1 MRKILCWSIL
11 LGGCLW
17 AQTPTDPLNV
27 PPETVIGIVD
37 GVKVTAADLQ
47 QVVTSS
53 APALQETLK
62 KNPMELLRYYGFIQR
77 LAGLAE
83 SAKLDQESPQRERLR
98 IIRMQILAEG
108 QLTAGYSQFEVLPEE
123 QRKYYDDNR
132 SRYASAKVKVIYL
145 PFMTNPPKP
154 AGPKVNKIMTEA
166 EARAKAEKLIQEL
179 RTGADFVALVKRHS
193 EHAESVAKDGDFG
206 TIRGADSYP
215 EEIKKAVLGAKAGAI
230 AGPLR
235 LANGYYI
242 FRVDESNTQTYDQ
255 VRSDL
260 YSELKDQRW
269 RAWMD
274 KVRSSVEIKLP

>member
-1 MRKILCWSIL
+1 MRKILCLSIL
-11 LGGCLW
+11 LGGRLW
-17 AQTPTDPLNV
+17 AQTPADPANV

-47 QVVTSS
+47 QVMTSS

-83 SAKLDQESPQRERLR
+83 SAKLDQKSPQRERLR
-98 IIRMQILAEG
+98 ITRMQILAEG
-108 QLTAGYSQFEVLPEE
+108 QLDAGYSQFEVLPEE

-145 PFMTNPPKP
+145 PFMANPPKP
-154 AGPKVNKIMTEA
+154 ADPKGSKIMTEA
-166 EARAKAEKLIQEL
+166 EARAKAEKLIREL
-179 RTGADFVALVKRHS
+179 RAGADFVALVKQHS
-193 EHAESVAKDGDFG
+193 EHAESAAKDGDFG
-206 TIRGADSYP
+206 TIRGADNYP

-230 AGPLR
+230 AGPIR
-235 LANGYYI
+235 LPNGYYI

-255 VRSDL
+255 VKSDV

-274 KVRSSVEIKLP
+274 KVRTSVEIKLP

>member
-1 MRKILCWSIL
+1 MRKIFCLSIL

-17 AQTPTDPLNV
+17 AQTPADPMNV

-62 KNPMELLRYYGFIQR
+62 KDPMELLRYYGFIQR

-83 SAKLDQESPQRERLR
+83 SAKLDQQSPQRERLR
-98 IIRMQILAEG
+98 ILRMQILAEG
-108 QLTAGYSQFEVLPEE
+108 QLTAGYSQLEVRAEE

-145 PFMTNPPKP
+145 PFMANQSTSADPK
-154 AGPKVNKIMTEA
+154 AGKIMTEA
-166 EARAKAEKLIQEL
+166 QARAKAEKLVREL
-179 RTGADFVALVKRHS
+179 RAGADFVALVKQHS
-193 EHAESVAKDGDFG
+193 EHTESVAKDGDFG
-206 TIRGADSYP
+206 TIRGADNYP
-215 EEIKKAVLGAKAGAI
+215 EEIKNAVLGAKAGAI
-230 AGPLR
+230 AGPIR

-242 FRVDESNTQTYDQ
+242 FRVDESDTQTYDQ
-255 VRSDL
+255 VKSDL

-274 KVRSSVEIKLP
+274 KVRTSVEVKLP

>member
-1 MRKILCWSIL
+1 MRKILCLPIL

-17 AQTPTDPLNV
+17 AQTPADPMKV

-37 GVKVTAADLQ
+37 GVKVTAAELQ
-47 QVVTSS
+47 HVVTSS

-83 SAKLDQESPQRERLR
+83 AAKLDQQSPQRERLR
-98 IIRMQILAEG
+98 LIRMQILAEG
-108 QLTAGYSQFEVLPEE
+108 QLTEGYSQLEVLPDE

-132 SRYASAKVKVIYL
+132 SRFASAKVKVIYL
-145 PFMTNPPKP
+145 PFMDNAPKP
-154 AGPKVNKIMTEA
+154 ADPKGKKIMTEA
-166 EARAKAEKLIQEL
+166 EARAKAEKLVREL
-179 RTGADFVALVKRHS
+179 RAGADFVALVKQHS

-206 TIRGADSYP
+206 TIRGADKYP
-215 EEIKKAVLGAKAGAI
+215 EEIKNGVLGAKAGAI
-230 AGPLR
+230 VGPLR
-235 LANGYYI
+235 LTNGYYI
-242 FRVDESNTQTYDQ
+242 FRVDESDTQTYEQ
-255 VRSDL
+255 VKSDL
-260 YSELKDQRW
+260 YTELKDQRW

>member
-1 MRKILCWSIL
+1 MRKILCLSIL
-11 LGGCLW
+11 LGGRLW
-17 AQTPTDPLNV
+17 AQTPADPANV

-47 QVVTSS
+47 QVMTSS

-62 KNPMELLRYYGFIQR
+62 KNPTELLRYYGFIQR

-98 IIRMQILAEG
+98 IVRMQILAEG

-132 SRYASAKVKVIYL
+132 SRYASAKVRVIYL
-145 PFMTNPPKP
+145 PFMANPPKP
-154 AGPKVNKIMTEA
+154 AGPKVDKIMTEA
-166 EARAKAEKLIQEL
+166 EARAKAEKLVREL
-179 RTGADFVALVKRHS
+179 RAGADFVALVKQHS
-193 EHAESVAKDGDFG
+193 EHAESAAKDGDFG
-206 TIRGADSYP
+206 TIRGADNYP

-230 AGPLR
+230 AGPIR

-255 VRSDL
+255 VKSDV

>member
-1 MRKILCWSIL
+1 MRKILCLSIL
-11 LGGCLW
+11 LGGRLW
-17 AQTPTDPLNV
+17 AQTPADPANV

-47 QVVTSS
+47 QVMTSS

-83 SAKLDQESPQRERLR
+83 SAKLDQRSPQRERLR
-98 IIRMQILAEG
+98 ITRMQILAEG
-108 QLTAGYSQFEVLPEE
+108 QLDAGYSQFEVLPEE

-132 SRYASAKVKVIYL
+132 SRFAWAKVKVIYL
-145 PFMTNPPKP
+145 PFMTNLSMS
-154 AGPKVNKIMTEA
+154 ADPKVSKIMTEA
-166 EARAKAEKLIQEL
+166 EARVKAEKLVQEL
-179 RTGADFVALVKRHS
+179 RAGADFVALAKQHS

-206 TIRGADSYP
+206 TIRGADNYP
-215 EEIKKAVLGAKAGAI
+215 AEIKKAVLGAKAGAL

-242 FRVDESNTQTYDQ
+242 FRVDESNTQTYDE
-255 VRSDL
+255 VKSDL

-274 KVRSSVEIKLP
+274 KVRTSVEIKLP